1 MKNWLETL
9 LEGAETPRDGG
20 ERHGTEETVR
30 RDPLRSEAE
39 WDRWPALRP
48 DPVPL
53 PEEASAPAAEPA
65 GYRRVPPADPAAP
78 PLTVEAVDRA
88 VRRDSRR
95 YDGGM
100 SIY

>member
-1 MKNWLETL
+1 MKNWLEAL
-9 LEGAETPRDGG
+9 LDGTETPRDGG
-20 ERHGTEETVR
+20 GRHEMEETVR
-30 RDPLRSEAE
+30 RDPPRPEAE
-39 WDRWPALRP
+39 WGRWPALCP
-48 DPVPL
+48 APVLQFQDP
-53 PEEASAPAAEPA
+53 AAPAEPA
-65 GYRRVPPADPAAP
+65 VQRSPAARDPAAP